1 MAEPNYEEIRQNAE
15 KTSKTPVYIALFGQP
30 GAGKSSLVNAITGK
44 PDLVKVGVG
53 NDETFEREDHEW
65 NGLFLSDLP
74 GYGTARFPADTYC
87 EKFKTDQFDIF
98 LCVTS
103 GKLKEDDI
111 LFFRKL
117 RQDRKHCIFVRNK
130 IDAEYQPG
138 QTDADLRARIKEN
151 LAQQIGESVEI
162 VFTSCR
168 TGEGLDKLQN
178 AIEGS
183 LVGVKRDRFIRSAAA
198 YSKEFLEKKKKS
210 CRAYSLYAS
219 GASAVANMVPVPGFG
234 FAVDITA
241 ILAAMKVIRDDF
253 NLTDA
258 RLDMFAH
265 FAPGVAPLINSLVSY
280 ATTDGV
286 LQLLKRFAAGQ
297 AVTEAAKYF
306 PGIGTLLAGSISF
319 TITLLILSFYIDDC
333 YEIASEMLAKHFGG

>member
-1 MAEPNYEEIRQNAE
+1 MAEADYEEIRQNAE
-15 KTSKTPVYIALFGQP
+15 KSAKTPVYIALFGQP
-30 GAGKSSLVNAITGK
+30 GAGKSSLINAITGK

-74 GYGTARFPADTYC
+74 GYGTARFPADKYR
-87 EKFKTDQFDIF
+87 EKFKIDQFDIF

-111 LFFRKL
+111 LFFRQL
-117 RQDRKHCIFVRNK
+117 RQDGKHCIFVRNK

-151 LAQQIGESVEI
+151 LAQQIGESVEV

-168 TGEGLDKLQN
+168 TGEGLDELQN

-183 LVGVKRDRFIRSAAA
+183 LVGVKRDRFNRSAAA
-198 YSKEFLEKKKKS
+198 YSKEFLEKKKKA
-210 CRAYSLYAS
+210 CREYALYAA
-219 GASAVANMVPVPGFG
+219 GVSAAANMVPVPGLG
-234 FAVDITA
+234 IAVDVGA
-241 ILAAMKVIRDDF
+241 ILGAMGLIRNDF
-253 NLTDA
+253 NLTEA
-258 RLDMFAH
+258 RLDKFAH
-265 FAPGVAPLINSLVSY
+265 IAPNFAPIANQIISF
-280 ATTDGV
+280 ATKEGV

-297 AVTEAAKYF
+297 VVAEVSKFF
-306 PGIGTLLAGSISF
+306 PGIGSLVAGAVSF
-319 TITLLILSFYIDDC
+319 GVNILILNFYIDDC
-333 YEIASEMLAKHFGG
+333 YEIASEMLAKHFRD